1 MTVTSMVLVIV
12 SAEKE
17 LFRGT
22 VHQLTVTGGSG
33 ELGIHPGH
41 TALLTAV
48 KPGYIKF
55 IKEGGEEDVYYI
67 SGGYLEVQPEEVIL
81 LSDVASRAEDL
92 DEHSAQVAKEQAE
105 AALSNKVAEVDY
117 SSAIAELAE
126 ASAQLRAIQMLRK
139 NIKK

>member
-1 MTVTSMVLVIV
+1 MTVISMALVIV

-17 LFRGT
+17 LFRGA

-41 TALLTAV
+41 AALLTAV

-55 IKEGGEEDVYYI
+55 IKEDGEEDVYYI
-67 SGGYLEVQPEEVIL
+67 SGGYIEVQPEEVIL

-105 AALSNKVAEVDY
+105 LALSNRSADMDY